1 MVGPRG
7 ADREEAFVTD
17 ATVRRPGPDWR
28 PWRVLALLGLL
39 PVLGVI
45 AAGTLGPPAIA
56 EAACTLLLRL
66 AGHLPGSGWPTTY
79 EGVQSMANGVMFVP
93 VGALLVIGTRP
104 ARWPLAVL
112 AGPAMSLGAE
122 AAQQWIPGR
131 VPDGFDLFTN
141 SAGAIAGCVLG
152 GAVVGVAALGAA
164 RARLARP
171 ALPAPAR

>member
-1 MVGPRG
+1 MT
-7 ADREEAFVTD
+7 EAT
-17 ATVRRPGPDWR
+17 ARRHRPDWR
-28 PWRVLALLGLL
+28 PWRALALLGLL

-79 EGVQSMANGVMFVP
+79 SGVQSMANGVMFVP
-93 VGALLVIGTRP
+93 VGALLVMGTRP

-112 AGPAMSLGAE
+112 AGPLMSVGAE
-122 AAQQWIPGR
+122 FAQQWIPGR

-141 SAGAIAGCVLG
+141 SAGAVAGCLLG
-152 GAVVGVAALGAA
+152 GAVVGVVALGAA
-164 RARLARP
+164 LARLGRP
-171 ALPAPAR
+171 AAPLPVR

>member
-1 MVGPRG
+1 MT
-7 ADREEAFVTD
+7 EAI
-17 ATVRRPGPDWR
+17 ARRPGPDWR

-79 EGVQSMANGVMFVP
+79 QGVQSMANGVMFVP
-93 VGALLVIGTRP
+93 VGALLVMGTRP

-122 AAQQWIPGR
+122 VAQRWIPGR
-131 VPDGFDLFTN
+131 VPDGFDLLTN
-141 SAGAIAGCVLG
+141 SAGAVAGCVIG
-152 GAVVGVAALGAA
+152 GAVVGVVAAGSALT
-164 RARLARP
+164 RLARP
-171 ALPAPAR
+171 AAVVHAR